1 MPRFARFV
9 ARFMQALHASRQL
22 TAERV
27 ISQHAHLLEQAE
39 AYERDRTIESARIVA
54 DAKTAM
60 AQSGLQFE
68 PRSAS

>member
-1 MPRFARFV
+1 MPRFALLI

-22 TAERV
+22 EAERV
-27 ISQHAHLLEQAE
+27 ISRHAHLLEQAD
-39 AYERDRTIESARIVA
+39 ACERDRAVEDARIVA

-60 AQSGLQFE
+60 AQAGLRFE